1 MALIGEEAFGAG
13 VKKYFNKYQFQNATL
28 DNLLECM
35 NEEFQKNNKDF
46 SLQTWK
52 EEWICKAGL
61 NECQPSFNP
70 DDKSPQA
77 KLVIK

>member
-35 NEEFQKNNKDF
+35 NEEF
-46 SLQTWK
+46 
-52 EEWICKAGL
+52 
-61 NECQPSFNP
+61 
-70 DDKSPQA
+70 
-77 KLVIK
+77 